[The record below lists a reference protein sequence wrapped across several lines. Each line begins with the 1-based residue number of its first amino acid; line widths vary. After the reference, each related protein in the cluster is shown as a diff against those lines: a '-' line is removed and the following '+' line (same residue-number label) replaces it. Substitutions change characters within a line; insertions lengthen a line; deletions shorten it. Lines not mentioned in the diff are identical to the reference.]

1 MKRIYS
7 ILLFFVCSITAIA
20 QIPYFASTV
29 GNNKLYGY
37 TSLKFRPGINAQE
50 TYTTFQYGVGSSFA
64 TGVDITTGNA
74 STFAGVLLRY
84 GLPINQWFNIG
95 FQATPSFNMNDNM
108 SFSYLTAAMYLNG
121 AITTDNKLFWAGNT
135 WWGINRNSK
144 NTITQYLYLGY
155 NILLKNQMSLTPM
168 LGTIYSWEFNNDAD
182 IAFGAYWSIKS
193 YNIYLWG
200 NDFLKSHPR
209 IIIGVDFTF

>member
-1 MKRIYS
+1 MKHIFS
-7 ILLFFVCSITAIA
+7 IILFFICSITAIA

-144 NTITQYLYLGY
+144 NTITQYLYLG
-155 NILLKNQMSLTPM
+155 
-168 LGTIYSWEFNNDAD
+168 
-182 IAFGAYWSIKS
+182 
-193 YNIYLWG
+193 
-200 NDFLKSHPR
+200 
-209 IIIGVDFTF
+209 